1 MRHNAAERCVYGSN
15 AKILPALFRSIAN
28 QYKYVCIDKECEKS
42 HWNLAPFVNIY
53 HCYVYAYA
61 ICTRLYVILRYA
73 VESLHV
79 SDLFFGGV

>member
-1 MRHNAAERCVYGSN
+1 MRHTAAERCVYGSN

-53 HCYVYAYA
+53 IIVMAMLM
-61 ICTRLYVILRYA
+61 LYVPKYM
-73 VESLHV
+73 
-79 SDLFFGGV
+79 